1 MSSYDAFARFY
12 DLDTEGITADLPFWV
27 SLARRTGGPV
37 LEVACGTGRVLVPL
51 ARAGFSVVGVDLS
64 AAMLAVARDKL
75 ARAGLNR
82 KVELIEADALSL
94 DLHRVFPLALVA
106 LNSFGHF
113 AEPGAPERALERIRL
128 HLAPDGVLALD
139 LPNPVPG
146 AFGDTGGLLIH
157 EYTRDGPTPGWKTTK
172 LRSQELDPVAQ
183 RVDVSCIY
191 DELTPAG
198 EIRRTLAS
206 FALRYFPLHE
216 ICLLLQQAGFAVEA
230 AYGSYELDPLDADSP
245 RMIVV
250 ARKRRTENR
259 GQGTGD
265 RSPSPVPQ

>member
-64 AAMLAVARDKL
+64 AAMLGVARDKI

-82 KVELIEADALSL
+82 KVEL
-94 DLHRVFPLALVA
+94 
-106 LNSFGHF
+106 
-113 AEPGAPERALERIRL
+113 AEPGAPERALERIRA
-128 HLAPDGVLALD
+128 HLALEGVLALD

-157 EYTRDGPTPGWKTTK
+157 EYTRDGPTPGWRTTK

-198 EIRRTLAS
+198 E
-206 FALRYFPLHE
+206 
-216 ICLLLQQAGFAVEA
+216 
-230 AYGSYELDPLDADSP
+230 
-245 RMIVV
+245 
-250 ARKRRTENR
+250 
-259 GQGTGD
+259 
-265 RSPSPVPQ
+265 